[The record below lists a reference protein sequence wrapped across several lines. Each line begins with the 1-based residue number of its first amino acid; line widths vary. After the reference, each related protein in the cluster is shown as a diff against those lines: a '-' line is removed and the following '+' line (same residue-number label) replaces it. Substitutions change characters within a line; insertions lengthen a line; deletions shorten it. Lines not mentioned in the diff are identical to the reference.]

1 MQQKMRYISSKFNLY
16 FLVIA
21 NFTLIKLYCKMNVI
35 DIVLASLLLF
45 GLIRGLMKG
54 LFVEVASLVALV
66 LGIFG
71 AIHFSYY
78 MAGFLESRVEWEENT
93 INIVAFAIT
102 FVIIVLAIS
111 LAGKALT
118 KLADFASLGL
128 LNRFL
133 GGLFGAL
140 KIGLIL
146 SVLLIVFNK
155 INFTV
160 PYLEEE
166 YIEDSVLF
174 EPIESLAPIIFP
186 IIIKS
191 DDNQEDGLDKYI

>member
-1 MQQKMRYISSKFNLY
+1 MSI
-16 FLVIA
+16 
-21 NFTLIKLYCKMNVI
+21 I
-35 DIVLASLLLF
+35 DIILGALLLF
-45 GLIRGLMKG
+45 GLIRGAMKG

-66 LGIFG
+66 LGVYG
-71 AIHFSYY
+71 AIHFSGFA
-78 MAGFLESRVEWEENT
+78 AGFLESKVDWNEKT

-118 KLADFASLGL
+118 KLADFAALGIINKL
-128 LNRFL
+128 A

-155 INFTV
+155 LNNTLPFMEQED
-160 PYLEEE
+160 LEESIL
-166 YIEDSVLF
+166 YKPVK
-174 EPIESLAPIIFP
+174 SLAPMIFP
-186 IIIKS
+186 NLIKS
-191 DDNQEDGLDKYI
+191 ETEETTEEEV

>member
-1 MQQKMRYISSKFNLY
+1 MSI
-16 FLVIA
+16 
-21 NFTLIKLYCKMNVI
+21 I
-35 DIVLASLLLF
+35 DIVLGALLLF
-45 GLIRGLMKG
+45 GLIRGAMKG

-66 LGIFG
+66 LGVYG
-71 AIHFSYY
+71 AIHFSGF
-78 MAGFLESRVEWEENT
+78 AAEFLESKVDWAQKT

-118 KLADFASLGL
+118 KLADFAALGIINKL
-128 LNRFL
+128 A

-155 INFTV
+155 LNNTLPFMEKED
-160 PYLEEE
+160 LEESIL
-166 YIEDSVLF
+166 YKPVK
-174 EPIESLAPIIFP
+174 SLAPMIFP
-186 IIIKS
+186 NLIKS
-191 DDNQEDGLDKYI
+191 ETEETPEENT